1 MSCPR
6 LRYIPSLCTSKSSQ
20 LLTSQQFEVV
30 FADGVISEKDAQ
42 ALLSGSDARSTHSA
56 QHSATTSTSKSG
68 NNDDS
73 ATQDAVL
80 ETYEIMNMA
89 PHRFLCSIPFIQ
101 QPNSENET
109 ATELAKAEEAR
120 EMTRA
125 AETGWGLVAQPSN
138 QCLYF
143 MSGWWTYSFCNNR
156 EIVQYHAMSSTPRG
170 QPPKRDPHDPEYVLG
185 RVPTIPAS
193 AAKNTDPDRE
203 PVPAEL
209 QYNGDQRYLV
219 QKLEG
224 GTICDLTGRARTIEV
239 QYHCVPGMKGDK
251 ISWLKEVTIC
261 AYVMGVNT
269 GRLCDDVAF
278 MPARTNQANP
288 ISCQLI
294 ADAKPSTLPL
304 LDEKYTT
311 KEKEHFEASEEPE
324 AIEQG
329 DVTVGGIVVGA
340 RNVLSA
346 GDEEGKPPVK
356 LPSARNFL
364 ESLIANEQVKV
375 LKQIAKAAPKAE
387 GGTVEVLKESE
398 LAELG
403 LDSKVVQKMVEQ
415 MTEQIK
421 AFPGGLGWRVEL
433 VELSDGTK
441 ELRAFIDEEEPL
453 AGQAG
458 ADSQQKGEKAGQEAE
473 ATDDKTAKTGKL
485 TGKRTPQKADG
496 KADEGKEETGSEEKF
511 FKDEL

>member
-1 MSCPR
+1 
-6 LRYIPSLCTSKSSQ
+6 
-20 LLTSQQFEVV
+20 
-30 FADGVISEKDAQ
+30 
-42 ALLSGSDARSTHSA
+42 
-56 QHSATTSTSKSG
+56 
-68 NNDDS
+68 
-73 ATQDAVL
+73 
-80 ETYEIMNMA
+80 MNMA

-101 QPNSENET
+101 QSPSENET

-125 AETGWGLVAQPSN
+125 AETGWSLVAQPSN

-156 EIVQYHAMSSTPRG
+156 EVVQYHAMSSTPRG

-193 AAKNTDPDRE
+193 AAKNTDPDHD

-269 GRLCDDVAF
+269 GRLCNDVAF
-278 MPARTNQANP
+278 MPARSNQANP
-288 ISCQLI
+288 ISCKLI
-294 ADAKPSTLPL
+294 ADAKPSALPL

-311 KEKEHFEASEEPE
+311 REKEHFEATEEPE

-346 GDEEGKPPVK
+346 GDEDGKPPVK

-364 ESLIANEQVKV
+364 ESLMANEKVSV

-387 GGTVEVLKESE
+387 GGNVEVLPESE
-398 LAELG
+398 LADLG
-403 LDSKVVQKMVEQ
+403 LDPKVVKKMVEQ

-421 AFPGGLGWRVEL
+421 AFPGDLGWRVEL
-433 VELSDGTK
+433 VQLSDGTK
-441 ELRAFIDEEEPL
+441 ELRAFIDDEDPLEE
-453 AGQAG
+453 QAG
-458 ADSQQKGEKAGQEAE
+458 GEAKGADE
-473 ATDDKTAKTGKL
+473 KTGNTDNKKANKAEKP
-485 TGKRTPQKADG
+485 TGKRTPQKAKDQP
-496 KADEGKEETGSEEKF
+496 DNGKEETGSEEKF

>member
-1 MSCPR
+1 MCYPR
-6 LRYIPSLCTSKSSQ
+6 LRYITSLCGSKSSQ
-20 LLTSQQFEVV
+20 LLTGQQFEVV

-42 ALLSGSDARSTHSA
+42 ALLSGSNARSAQSA
-56 QHSATTSTSKSG
+56 QHSATTSASKGG

-73 ATQDAVL
+73 ANQDAVL
-80 ETYEIMNMA
+80 ETYEIMNMS

-101 QPNSENET
+101 QPKSENET

-156 EIVQYHAMSSTPRG
+156 EVVQYHAMSSTPRG

-193 AAKNTDPDRE
+193 AAKNTDPERD

-219 QKLEG
+219 QKLEA

-278 MPARTNQANP
+278 MPARANQANP

-294 ADAKPSTLPL
+294 ADAKPSELPL

-311 KEKEHFEASEEPE
+311 REKEHFEATEEPE

-387 GGTVEVLKESE
+387 GGKVEVLPEGE

-403 LDSKVVQKMVEQ
+403 LDSKVVEKMVDQ

-441 ELRAFIDEEEPL
+441 ELRAFIDEDEPL
-453 AGQAG
+453 AEQTRG
-458 ADSQQKGEKAGQEAE
+458 DSQEKGEKAGKEAE
-473 ATDDKTAKTGKL
+473 AANKKADKTRKP
-485 TGKRTPQKADG
+485 TGKRTPPKAED
-496 KADEGKEETGSEEKF
+496 KAEKDEETGSEEKF